1 MSRVASQEQG
11 QTQQTRMGALWM
23 RTGAGDVKTVR
34 DGFQEVIIFAPAVE
48 GSRSVKEVYP
58 RVWFHVAGA

>member
-1 MSRVASQEQG
+1 MSREASQEQG
-11 QTQQTRMGALWM
+11 QTQQTRMGAVWM
-23 RTGAGDVKTVR
+23 NTGAGDVKTVR
-34 DGFQEVIIFAPAVE
+34 EGFQEVTLFAPAVE

>member
-1 MSRVASQEQG
+1 
-11 QTQQTRMGALWM
+11 M

-34 DGFQEVIIFAPAVE
+34 DGCQEVIIFAPAVE